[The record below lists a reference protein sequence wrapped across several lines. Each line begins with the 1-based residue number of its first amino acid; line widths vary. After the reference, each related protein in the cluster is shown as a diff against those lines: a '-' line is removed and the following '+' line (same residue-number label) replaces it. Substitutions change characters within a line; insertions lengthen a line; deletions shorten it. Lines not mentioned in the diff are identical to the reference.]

1 LYIGFVI
8 FGIYLLLFKKQ
19 FSEAVIY
26 LGVALAFDPFNQ
38 NQTWKQRPVWQRAVL
53 ILHLALVAALFGYD
67 VGFNDSLK

>member
-1 LYIGFVI
+1 
-8 FGIYLLLFKKQ
+8 LFKKQ